1 MIRFVS
7 KTATALAIVT
17 LAACASAPRETA
29 RYHSPSG
36 PCDGLG
42 EMFYP
47 APPALNPTFPA
58 SATVTRE
65 VVHRGKP
72 GVCYTT
78 PESVSAALEKESV
91 G

>member
-1 MIRFVS
+1 
-7 KTATALAIVT
+7 
-17 LAACASAPRETA
+17 
-29 RYHSPSG
+29 
-36 PCDGLG
+36 
-42 EMFYP
+42 MFYP

>member
-7 KTATALAIVT
+7 RTATALAIVT
-17 LAACASAPRETA
+17 LAACASAPRSPA

-36 PCDGLG
+36 PCAGLRA
-42 EMFYP
+42 MFYA
-47 APPALNPTFPA
+47 APPPPNPTFPA

-72 GVCYTT
+72 GVCDTT